1 MSAGEVTSNGGALP
15 NVAVANAPQTTAGA
29 GGAGGYLST
38 EKDAKTSSTEAKF
51 GEIMQNIQSK
61 YGAKPEKPREIK
73 KVLGKDDFLKIMI
86 TQMRNQDPTNPFKA
100 EQMATEMAQFTTVEQ
115 MQNMNSN
122 LQKMA
127 TQNQPLERL
136 AMTNLIGKT
145 ITVDR
150 DRFPHTEGNNESLSF
165 TLPKNASE
173 VKIALIN
180 ETGETVLEKD
190 LGAMKAGEQNFS
202 WDGKKVNTLPAK
214 AGNYMF
220 RIEAKD
226 DRGQMLQTNP
236 MKQARV
242 VGVSFEGQEP
252 VLLVGD
258 NKNQERVTMKSV
270 VRIDGDA
277 APLSAGMARTA
288 PLGMPPTAAAPTTAP
303 STADGAPP
311 TAGKFFTFQKGEG
324 SKNADL
330 SAMDPEAAAAI
341 AKAQS
346 EADPEA
352 IAEKAANREAA
363 LASLNAANAAK
374 ADASEKGFANG
385 LQEGAENARPNPA
398 NSSASQSAP
407 NGDTIKQTLAGR

>member
-1 MSAGEVTSNGGALP
+1 MSVGGVNNNNGGALP
-15 NVAVANAPQTTAGA
+15 NVAVANAPQATGGAAGA
-29 GGAGGYLST
+29 GGLLST
-38 EKDAKTSSTEAKF
+38 EKDAKSSSTEAKF
-51 GEIMQNIQSK
+51 GEIMRNIQSK
-61 YGAKPEKPREIK
+61 YGAKAEKPREIK

-122 LQKMA
+122 LQKMS

-165 TLPKNASE
+165 TLPKNAAE

-190 LGAMKAGEQNFS
+190 LGSLKAGEQSFS

-220 RIEAKD
+220 RIDAKD
-226 DRGQMLQTNP
+226 ERGQPVQSNP
-236 MKQARV
+236 MKQTRV
-242 VGVSFEGQEP
+242 VGVSFEGTEP

-258 NKNQERVTMKSV
+258 NHNQERVTMKSV
-270 VRIDGDA
+270 VRIDGE
-277 APLSAGMARTA
+277 AGMA
-288 PLGMPPTAAAPTTAP
+288 PTQIALPKSIAMADGGSASNAQAAPAQAP
-303 STADGAPP
+303 VSG
-311 TAGKFFTFQKGEG
+311 GKFFTFQKGAG
-324 SKNADL
+324 SQNADL

-341 AKAQS
+341 AKAQTEGDS
-346 EADPEA
+346 DA
-352 IAEKAANREAA
+352 IAQRASNPAAA
-363 LASLNAANAAK
+363 LASLSSANAAR
-374 ADASEKGFANG
+374 ADSAEKGFANG
-385 LQEGAENARPNPA
+385 LNEGSEAPNNSA
-398 NSSASQSAP
+398 NSSASQGPS
-407 NGDTIKQTLAGR
+407 NGDTIKKAFTGK